1 MRLKEDQDMRQIEVS
16 VEVFAAIWAARND
29 GENSENDVLRRIL
42 GLPATA
48 PASTLPSHQEETG
61 FRDAR
66 FRVELPEGFEIYR
79 VYKGREIRARASKGK
94 LELIGSGLLFPSFNQ
109 LSRAATGNIE
119 NAWKNWFFIG
129 RDGKRHPIEGLRSDS
144 KRSVRHLI

>member
-1 MRLKEDQDMRQIEVS
+1 MRQIEVS
-16 VEVFAAIWAARND
+16 VDVFAAIWATRKD

-42 GLPATA
+42 GLAETTPAK
-48 PASTLPSHQEETG
+48 TLPPPQEEAG
-61 FRDAR
+61 FKDAR

-79 VYKGREIRARASKGK
+79 VYKGQEIRARASKGK
-94 LELIGSGLLFPSFNQ
+94 LELIGSGQFFPSFNQ

-144 KRSVRHLI
+144 KRSVRHLM

>member
-1 MRLKEDQDMRQIEVS
+1 MRQIEVS
-16 VEVFAAIWAARND
+16 TDVFAAIWAARKD
-29 GENSENDVLRRIL
+29 GENSEDDVLRRIL
-42 GLPATA
+42 GLQAKTPAT
-48 PASTLPSHQEETG
+48 PLPSTQEEAG
-61 FRDAR
+61 FKDAR
-66 FRVELPEGFEIYR
+66 FRVELPEGFEIFR
-79 VYKGREIRARASKGK
+79 VYKGQEIRARASKGK

-144 KRSVRHLI
+144 KRSVRHLM